1 MIDVSTEIDINCSKA
16 KVAEYSAN
24 PDNAPKWYVNIKAAK
39 WKTPKPLQVGSQI
52 VFKTKFL
59 GKLLVYIYEIS
70 EYAAE
75 QKMVMKTIIGPF
87 PMETI
92 YTWKSIDGNITRMSL
107 QSKGNPGGLSKLL
120 TPLLSFAIKRAN
132 NKYLQRL
139 KEIIEKECHVPL
151 VSGAQSPGE
160 TTDRLHKIISNR

>member
-52 VFKTKFL
+52 VFKAKFL

-120 TPLLSFAIKRAN
+120 TPLLSFAIKKAN
-132 NKYLQRL
+132 NKDLQRL

-160 TTDRLHKIISNR
+160 TTDRLQKIISNR

>member
-52 VFKTKFL
+52 VFKAKFL

-160 TTDRLHKIISNR
+160 TTDRLQKIISNR

>member
-52 VFKTKFL
+52 VFKAKFL

-87 PMETI
+87 PMETT

-120 TPLLSFAIKRAN
+120 TPLLSFAIKKAN
-132 NKYLQRL
+132 NKDLQRL

>member
-39 WKTPKPLQVGSQI
+39 WKTPRPLQVGSQI

-87 PMETI
+87 PMETT
-92 YTWKSIDGNITRMSL
+92 YTWKTIDGNITRMSL
-107 QSKGNPGGLSKLL
+107 QNKGNPGGLSKLL
-120 TPLLSFAIKRAN
+120 TPFLSFAIKKAN
-132 NKYLQRL
+132 NKDLQRL

>member
-39 WKTPKPLQVGSQI
+39 WKTPRPLQVGSQI

-120 TPLLSFAIKRAN
+120 TPLLSFAIKKAN
-132 NKYLQRL
+132 NKDLQRL

>member
-39 WKTPKPLQVGSQI
+39 WKTPRPLQVGSQI

-87 PMETI
+87 PMETT

-120 TPLLSFAIKRAN
+120 TPLLSFAIKKAN
-132 NKYLQRL
+132 NKDLQRL

-151 VSGAQSPGE
+151 VSGAHSPEE
-160 TTDRLHKIISNR
+160 TTDRLQKIISNR

>member
-52 VFKTKFL
+52 VFKAKFL

-87 PMETI
+87 PMETT

-120 TPLLSFAIKRAN
+120 TPLLSFAIKKAN
-132 NKYLQRL
+132 NKDLQRL

-160 TTDRLHKIISNR
+160 TTDRLQKIISNR

>member
-39 WKTPKPLQVGSQI
+39 WKTPRPLQVGSQI

-120 TPLLSFAIKRAN
+120 TPLLSFAIKKAN
-132 NKYLQRL
+132 NKDLQRL

-151 VSGAQSPGE
+151 VSGAHSPEE
-160 TTDRLHKIISNR
+160 TTDRLQKIISNR

>member
-1 MIDVSTEIDINCSKA
+1 MIDVSTEIDINCSRK

-24 PDNAPKWYVNIKAAK
+24 SDNAPKWYVNIKAAK

-52 VFKTKFL
+52 VFKARFM
-59 GKLLVYIYEIS
+59 GKALVYIYEIA

-75 QKMVMKTIIGPF
+75 QKMVMKTIMGPF

-107 QSKGNPGGLSKLL
+107 QNKGNPGGLSKLF
-120 TPLLSFAIKRAN
+120 TPLFSLAIKNAN
-132 NKYLQRL
+132 NKEATERDHQKTVHSKCL
-139 KEIIEKECHVPL
+139 
-151 VSGAQSPGE
+151 
-160 TTDRLHKIISNR
+160 ISASCFLL

>member
-39 WKTPKPLQVGSQI
+39 WKTPRPLQVGSQI

-132 NKYLQRL
+132 NKDLQRL

-160 TTDRLHKIISNR
+160 TTDRLQKIISNR

>member
-39 WKTPKPLQVGSQI
+39 WRTPKPLQVGSQI

-70 EYAAE
+70 EYSAE

-120 TPLLSFAIKRAN
+120 TPLLSFAIKKAN
-132 NKYLQRL
+132 NKDLQRL

>member
-39 WKTPKPLQVGSQI
+39 WKTPRPLQVGSQI

-87 PMETI
+87 PMETT

-120 TPLLSFAIKRAN
+120 TPLLSFAIKKAN
-132 NKYLQRL
+132 NKDLQRL

>member
-39 WKTPKPLQVGSQI
+39 WKTPRPLQVGSQI

-120 TPLLSFAIKRAN
+120 TPLLSFAIKKAN
-132 NKYLQRL
+132 NKDLQRL

-160 TTDRLHKIISNR
+160 TTDRLQKIISNR

>member
-39 WKTPKPLQVGSQI
+39 WKTPRPLQVGSQI

>member
-39 WKTPKPLQVGSQI
+39 WRTPKPLQVGSQI
-52 VFKTKFL
+52 VFKAKFL

-87 PMETI
+87 PMETT

-120 TPLLSFAIKRAN
+120 TPLLSFAIKKAN
-132 NKYLQRL
+132 NKDLQRL

-160 TTDRLHKIISNR
+160 TTDRLQKIISNR

>member
-39 WKTPKPLQVGSQI
+39 WKTPKPLHVGSQI
-52 VFKTKFL
+52 VFKAKFL

-120 TPLLSFAIKRAN
+120 TPLLSFAIKKAN
-132 NKYLQRL
+132 NKDLQRL

-160 TTDRLHKIISNR
+160 TTDRLQKIISNR